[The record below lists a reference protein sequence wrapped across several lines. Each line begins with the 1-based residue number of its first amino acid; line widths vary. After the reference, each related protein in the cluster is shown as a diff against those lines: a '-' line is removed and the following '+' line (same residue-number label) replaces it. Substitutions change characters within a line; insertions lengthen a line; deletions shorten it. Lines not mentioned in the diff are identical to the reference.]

1 MRIKTVLTM
10 ALEYACIR
18 QTAPFSSPNLPPEQG
33 GTSSAGVNCH
43 GSVELVSLNAAL
55 FGE

>member
-1 MRIKTVLTM
+1 M
-10 ALEYACIR
+10 ALEYACIS
-18 QTAPFSSPNLPPEQG
+18 QTAPFSSPSLPPEQG
-33 GTSSAGVNCH
+33 GRSSAGVNYH